1 MLITQAVQLQLSASS
16 SISLGTYRGRHTRG
30 KTVRTWNVLWLNF
43 NLLLL
48 FFCNSFSISVAS
60 SANKA
65 SAQPRVKEKAMDF
78 LTPHCSSSLSLST
91 SFFIT
96 LYFCPPSVF
105 LRLFLPLSISP
116 LFSFSCRVFYL
127 LLICIDPTEQAS
139 NFADVKRGER
149 ALQYTMFSVLPY
161 RSENEK
167 QMTPL
172 CADVQPPR
180 RKSFEAAWRNWKRS
194 PVHLPGQWQP
204 SPSVRSLQ
212 APE

>member
-78 LTPHCSSSLSLST
+78 LTPHCSCSLSLST

-96 LYFCPPSVF
+96 LF
-105 LRLFLPLSISP
+105 LSSLCLPTPLSPSLYLST
-116 LFSFSCRVFYL
+116 LFFLVSCFLFAFNLYRSYGAGL
-127 LLICIDPTEQAS
+127 